1 MQGVVATRRV
11 AAVLNPVRVKRRSS
25 PMSPIDE
32 KAAERE
38 MEKAAECVERAD
50 ELTTAAMLAADTLL
64 ERANE
69 HVEQAAQLRGDI
81 LRRARHRSRR
91 SR

>member
-1 MQGVVATRRV
+1 
-11 AAVLNPVRVKRRSS
+11 
-25 PMSPIDE
+25 MSPIDE
-32 KAAERE
+32 KAAKDE

-50 ELTTAAMLAADTLL
+50 ELTHAAMSAVTTLL

-69 HVEQAAQLRGDI
+69 HVEQAAQLRGDTPH
-81 LRRARHRSRR
+81 RVQARSRR

>member
-1 MQGVVATRRV
+1 
-11 AAVLNPVRVKRRSS
+11 
-25 PMSPIDE
+25 MSPIDE
-32 KAAERE
+32 KAARDE

-50 ELTTAAMLAADTLL
+50 ELTNAAMSAVTTLL

-69 HVEQAAQLRGDI
+69 HVEQAAQLRGDTP
-81 LRRARHRSRR
+81 RRVHRSRR